1 MSGTRLAD
9 LSPSRQLMLVSTLK
23 PVSPART
30 PLDDRSRHCWCETW
44 LPLPIRMCT
53 SCSGARALGMANI
66 SDVATLKIVVFA
78 PIATAIDSTDAA
90 TSIGCRV
97 SDRNE

>member
-1 MSGTRLAD
+1 
-9 LSPSRQLMLVSTLK
+9 
-23 PVSPART
+23 
-30 PLDDRSRHCWCETW
+30 
-44 LPLPIRMCT
+44 
-53 SCSGARALGMANI
+53 MANI

-90 TSIGCRV
+90 TSIGCPV